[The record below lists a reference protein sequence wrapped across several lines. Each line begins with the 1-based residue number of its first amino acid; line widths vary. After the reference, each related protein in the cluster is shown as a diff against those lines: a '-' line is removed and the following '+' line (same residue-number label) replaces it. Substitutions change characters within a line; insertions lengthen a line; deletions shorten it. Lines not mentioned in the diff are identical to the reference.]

1 MLRITLLSVG
11 FNYFFDGIIFFSLL
25 FVGASFRNIGEIL
38 NLAGCDRLTIAPSLL
53 EELKNSTADVPRLLG
68 PTSEGAEY
76 KGAKISTDEKSF
88 RYLEYLLVI
97 GHLLHHFSFYDFFEF
112 LNINTKPS
120 YSLCQFLSRHSIG
133 I

>member
-88 RYLEYLLVI
+88 RYSLNADAMATEKLAEGIRGFCVDIEKLEI
-97 GHLLHHFSFYDFFEF
+97 IIKGKMMEQMSND
-112 LNINTKPS
+112 
-120 YSLCQFLSRHSIG
+120 Q
-133 I
+133 